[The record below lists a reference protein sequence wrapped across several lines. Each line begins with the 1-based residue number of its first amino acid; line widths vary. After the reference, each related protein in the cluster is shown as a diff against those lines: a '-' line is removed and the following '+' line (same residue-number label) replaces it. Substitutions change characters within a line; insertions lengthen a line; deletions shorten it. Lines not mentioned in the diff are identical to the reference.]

1 MRGVARA
8 LTGLA
13 AAELDLDELDR
24 ARQRLDEGVALA
36 GEVGDPA
43 IHAAAMEQL
52 ARLSSR
58 DGAEHEAR
66 KLLDEA
72 ERVRLQYRRPRGALA
87 QRDVERPHDPT
98 EREGSVPLWQGEED
112 RIERA

>member
-1 MRGVARA
+1 

-13 AAELDLDELDR
+13 AADLDLNKLDP

-43 IHAAAMEQL
+43 VHAAALEQL

-58 DGAEHEAR
+58 DRAEHEAR
-66 KLLDEA
+66 RLLDEA
-72 ERVRLQYRRPRGALA
+72 ERIRLQYRRPRGALA
-87 QRDVERPHDPT
+87 QRDVERPHNPA
-98 EREGSVPLWQGEED
+98 EPEGSVPFRQGGED